1 MGPRVQLG
9 GGNDFDIVS
18 LPPLTRGRKERCAGR
33 YRLWGRQFLSDDH
46 HLGSE
51 DLWRVQVSNYYY
63 EESLQFVLRRVVE
76 LLGLFSKQLMAR
88 LMVEPCLFREF
99 FLKFLAV

>member
-1 MGPRVQLG
+1 MGPRVQLE
-9 GGNDFDIVS
+9 GGNDFEIVS
-18 LPPLTRGRKERCAGR
+18 LPPLTSEGKERCTGR

-51 DLWRVQVSNYYY
+51 DLWRVQVSNYCY
-63 EESLQFVLRRVVE
+63 EESRQFVLRKVVE

-88 LMVEPCLFREF
+88 LMVETSAGLGSFS
-99 FLKFLAV
+99 

>member
-1 MGPRVQLG
+1 M
-9 GGNDFDIVS
+9 
-18 LPPLTRGRKERCAGR
+18 
-33 YRLWGRQFLSDDH
+33 SDDH

-63 EESLQFVLRRVVE
+63 EESRQFVLRRVVE

>member
-9 GGNDFDIVS
+9 EGNDFGHSIPS
-18 LPPLTRGRKERCAGR
+18 SFNKRKEGKVRRKIKTVGETV
-33 YRLWGRQFLSDDH
+33 LSDDH

-63 EESLQFVLRRVVE
+63 EESRQFVLRRVAE
-76 LLGLFSKQLMAR
+76 LLGSFSKQLMAR
-88 LMVEPCLFREF
+88 LMVEPCLFRSF
-99 FLKFLAV
+99 S